1 MKLTHLIHYIYL
13 PLVQLYFARQL
24 SSPPAAV
31 NDRADDLPNVLVV
44 IVEFYNAFPGSQ
56 RDSIY
61 SLEYPITSQGCR
73 I

>member
-1 MKLTHLIHYIYL
+1 MKWIHLIHYIYL
-13 PLVQLYFARQL
+13 LFVQLCIARQL

-31 NDRADDLPNVLVV
+31 DDRADDLPNILVV
-44 IVEFYNAFPGSQ
+44 IVVFYNAFPGSQ

-61 SLEYPITSQGCR
+61 SLEYPITSQGCW